1 METLDIYLL
10 LMTIQQLK
18 PKPTRVGFMVLA
30 VAIVIK
36 IKGLLLN
43 MSLEADLLYQLME
56 RVNVSIRFEYPDSNP
71 TERSFTD
78 EYLQLIRKTDEP
90 FKDKVEAFKR
100 KRKEQT
106 Q

>member
-1 METLDIYLL
+1 M
-10 LMTIQQLK
+10 IQAK
-18 PKPTRVGFMVLA
+18 
-30 VAIVIK
+30 I
-36 IKGLLLN
+36 IKGDRVIAYSIAN
-43 MSLEADLLYQLME
+43 TKPEAEADLLYQLME